1 MPRSKK
7 QSPPLTPPERILAAA
22 FQEFATHRFDTAS
35 TNQIAKEAKVAKGL
49 LFHYFKSKEELF
61 LAVFARTTAG
71 MAETFWALLQNTPN
85 DLFEK
90 LKHWSML
97 RIRMV
102 QQDPKLYHF
111 MTMAL
116 ADCPPKLKPKI
127 MEMLEPI
134 QKRAWGEL
142 LRDVDSSKLRSGVT
156 MQQAIEVLMIFSAG
170 LEQRMSA
177 FFAAT
182 PDHGL
187 SMLEPLTK
195 QVHDYLELIR
205 DGLYQAP
212 P

>member
-1 MPRSKK
+1 MPKK
-7 QSPPLTPPERILAAA
+7 PSLSPPERILAAA
-22 FQEFATHRFDTAS
+22 FNEFATHRFETAS

-61 LAVFARTTAG
+61 LTVFARTAAS
-71 MAETFWALLQNTPN
+71 MSETFWTLLQGTPK

-90 LKHWSML
+90 LRHWSVL
-97 RIRMV
+97 RLKMV
-102 QQDPKLYHF
+102 QRDPKLYHF
-111 MTMAL
+111 MSMAL
-116 ADCPPKLKPKI
+116 TDCPPQIKPKI
-127 MEMLEPI
+127 MLMLEPI
-134 QKRAWGEL
+134 QTRAWGEL
-142 LRDVDSSKLRSGVT
+142 MRDVDTSKLRSGVT

-177 FFAAT
+177 VMAAT

-187 SMLEPLTK
+187 SMLEALTK

-212 P
+212 A